1 MLVRNDDNR
10 GITKVARRINDKL
23 SRIELHPIGQTDV
36 HDMSNTYKA
45 LDYERRHKTPETPMT
60 EDRLKAMRA
69 IGAV

>member
-10 GITKVARRINDKL
+10 GITKIARRINDKL

-36 HDMSNTYKA
+36 HDMSNAYKA
-45 LDYERRHKTPETPMT
+45 LDYERQHKTPEEPMT